1 MSQEYPVRS
10 EAGGGEAV
18 SCRWRGVGEHHHH
31 TWTLAFW
38 PPELR
43 DSPFLVF

>member
-1 MSQEYPVRS
+1 MQS
-10 EAGGGEAV
+10 EAGGGEAGLLQMA
-18 SCRWRGVGEHHHH
+18 GVGEHHPAH